1 MKKIA
6 VVSFQREMSC
16 FVHALLNVWN
26 YHERGYE
33 VALIVEGASTAR
45 IADIG
50 KTPQGKLWE
59 KIREAGLIRS
69 VCKACAAQMGT
80 LAEAEAQGLPIDAAL
95 SGHSDLEVFTAE
107 GFEIILF

>member
-6 VVSFQREMSC
+6 IVSFKGEMPC

-26 YHERGYE
+26 YHERGY
-33 VALIVEGASTAR
+33 
-45 IADIG
+45 
-50 KTPQGKLWE
+50 
-59 KIREAGLIRS
+59 

-95 SGHSDLEVFTAE
+95 SGHSDLEVFSAA